1 MPEDSES
8 DSMIKFVEDLLTT
21 QRPLPDGISLQI
33 QCAHR
38 ALSNFFAFVAFLTF
52 LFLLCLAAQ
61 VAVGTADN
69 EKCGCTFS
77 AILVCKQ

>member
-1 MPEDSES
+1 
-8 DSMIKFVEDLLTT
+8 MITFAEDLLTM
-21 QRPLPDGISLQI
+21 QLPLPDGISLQI
-33 QCAHR
+33 QCTHR
-38 ALSNFFAFVAFLTF
+38 ALPKFFVFVAFLTF

-61 VAVGTADN
+61 VAVGTAGN